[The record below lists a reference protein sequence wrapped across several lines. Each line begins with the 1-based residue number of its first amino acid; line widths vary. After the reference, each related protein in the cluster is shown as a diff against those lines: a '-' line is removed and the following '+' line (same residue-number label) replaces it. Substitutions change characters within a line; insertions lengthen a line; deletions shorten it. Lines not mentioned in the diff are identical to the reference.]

1 MIDRNIRHR
10 AADALFFLFL
20 AIYTAYALIALGL
33 GVLAAAAH
41 AFPDLHNSLHLYGF
55 GAETLPERVAQ
66 AAAVAA
72 HQSEAGWELAIDYGF
87 SLLNLTLG
95 LYLLYLRPHNPTA
108 RFLAVGMVGTA
119 AIFNLQAL
127 SVYTALQA
135 TSIDTAVH
143 YAFELIAM
151 LAYLYALLTFPDAE
165 LVPRW
170 PRWGQASLY
179 LPLTAVVALL
189 LNALQSS
196 QLRVVTIILFGLVV
210 PMVGVLAQAYRWI
223 RPSGAEER
231 QLSRLLFFA
240 LLPAVFAALLVHP
253 EQLPSLLVPNFQGRS
268 LEEVPVGFFRV
279 FQPVFAIIPIALF
292 VGIVRYRLW
301 AIDRIVS
308 RTIVYGVLAAFVTAV
323 YVGLVVGVG
332 NLIGTQ
338 QHNLLLS
345 LIATGLVALAFQPVR
360 SAVQRFANRLVY
372 GNRATP
378 YQVLSSFAQLVESF
392 GAEDVLSRTV
402 RILSEGT
409 GAAAVVWLN
418 VEGVLRASARWP
430 ETVALPAATLPVE
443 GDQLPDFPAADL
455 AVPVRHQGE
464 LLGAFSVWKRGET
477 LTAAESKLTTDV
489 AAQAG
494 LVLRNARLTAELIAR
509 LEDLRQSRQRL
520 VQAQDEAR
528 RRLERN
534 IHDGAQQQ
542 LVAIKVRLSLA
553 ERLIG
558 QEPEKLKRALTQLK
572 DDTDGAIQALRELA
586 RGIYPPLLAEGG
598 LYVALQA
605 QALKSSVPVTIE
617 ADDLKRYAPETES
630 AVYFCCLEALQNI
643 AKSAEASAA
652 TIKLGTNNGKL
663 AFAIEDNGK
672 GFDPT
677 RARRG
682 AGLQNMIDR
691 LEALGGKLSIDSAP
705 GQGTRVRGEVP
716 VQPRPGPAETSASHV
731 ALDSD
736 DVS

>member
-1 MIDRNIRHR
+1 MIGQTFRRR
-10 AADALFFLFL
+10 VADASFFGFL
-20 AIYTAYALIALGL
+20 AVYAGYALVVLGL
-33 GVLAAAAH
+33 GVLAAIAH
-41 AFPDLHNSLHLYGF
+41 ASPDLHQSLHLYGF
-55 GAETLPERVAQ
+55 GAETLSERVAQ
-66 AAAVAA
+66 AAAVAS
-72 HQSEAGWELAIDYGF
+72 HQSESGWQLAIDYGF
-87 SLLNLTLG
+87 SVLNLILG
-95 LYLLYLRPHNPTA
+95 LYLLYLRPNNPTA
-108 RFLAVGMVGTA
+108 RFLAIGMVGTA

-127 SVYTALQA
+127 SVYTALQT

-151 LAYLYALLTFPDAE
+151 LAYLYALLTFPDAQ

-170 PRWGQASLY
+170 PRWAQALLY
-179 LPLTAVVALL
+179 LPLTAVVALVLYL
-189 LNALQSS
+189 LQAT
-196 QLRVVTIILFGLVV
+196 QLRVVTIVLFGLVN
-210 PMVGVLAQAYRWI
+210 PLVGVLAQAYRWV
-223 RPSGAEER
+223 RPTSAEER

-253 EQLPSLLVPNFQGRS
+253 EQLPSLLVPNFQGRP
-268 LEEVPVGFFRV
+268 LQEVPVSFFRV

-301 AIDRIVS
+301 DIDRIVS
-308 RTIVYGVLAAFVTAV
+308 RTIVYGALAVFVSAV
-323 YVGLVVGVG
+323 YIGFVVGVG

-345 LIATGLVALAFQPVR
+345 LLATGLVALVFQPVR
-360 SAVQRFANRLVY
+360 SAVQRLANRLVY

-409 GAAAVVWLN
+409 GATAVVWLN

-430 ETVALPAATLPVE
+430 ETVALPEETFAIQS
-443 GDQLPDFPAADL
+443 DQLPHFAGADL

-464 LLGAFSVWKRGET
+464 LLGAFAIAKRGET
-477 LTAAESKLTTDV
+477 LTAAETKLTTDV

-494 LVLRNARLTAELIAR
+494 LVLRNARLTAELFAR
-509 LEDLRQSRQRL
+509 LEDLRHSRQRL

-542 LVAIKVRLSLA
+542 LVAIKVKLSLA

-558 QEPEKLKRALTQLK
+558 NDPERLKRALSQLK

-617 ADDLKRYAPETES
+617 AGDLKRYAPETES
-630 AVYFCCLEALQNI
+630 AVYFCCLEALQNV

-652 TIKLGTNNGKL
+652 TIKLAANDGKL

-677 RARRG
+677 RTRWG

-705 GQGTRVRGEVP
+705 GQGTRVKGEVP
-716 VQPRPGPAETSASHV
+716 VQPRPGAGEIKAPHV
-731 ALDSD
+731 ALVAD
-736 DVS
+736 D

>member
-1 MIDRNIRHR
+1 M
-10 AADALFFLFL
+10 
-20 AIYTAYALIALGL
+20 
-33 GVLAAAAH
+33 
-41 AFPDLHNSLHLYGF
+41 
-55 GAETLPERVAQ
+55 
-66 AAAVAA
+66 
-72 HQSEAGWELAIDYGF
+72 
-87 SLLNLTLG
+87 
-95 LYLLYLRPHNPTA
+95 
-108 RFLAVGMVGTA
+108 
-119 AIFNLQAL
+119 
-127 SVYTALQA
+127 
-135 TSIDTAVH
+135 
-143 YAFELIAM
+143 
-151 LAYLYALLTFPDAE
+151 
-165 LVPRW
+165 
-170 PRWGQASLY
+170 
-179 LPLTAVVALL
+179 
-189 LNALQSS
+189 
-196 QLRVVTIILFGLVV
+196 
-210 PMVGVLAQAYRWI
+210 
-223 RPSGAEER
+223 
-231 QLSRLLFFA
+231 
-240 LLPAVFAALLVHP
+240 
-253 EQLPSLLVPNFQGRS
+253 
-268 LEEVPVGFFRV
+268 
-279 FQPVFAIIPIALF
+279 
-292 VGIVRYRLW
+292 
-301 AIDRIVS
+301 
-308 RTIVYGVLAAFVTAV
+308 
-323 YVGLVVGVG
+323 
-332 NLIGTQ
+332 
-338 QHNLLLS
+338 
-345 LIATGLVALAFQPVR
+345 
-360 SAVQRFANRLVY
+360 
-372 GNRATP
+372 
-378 YQVLSSFAQLVESF
+378 
-392 GAEDVLSRTV
+392 
-402 RILSEGT
+402 
-409 GAAAVVWLN
+409 
-418 VEGVLRASARWP
+418 RASARWP

-630 AVYFCCLEALQNI
+630 AVNFCCLEALQNI

-705 GQGTRVRGEVP
+705 GQGTWGRGEVP
-716 VQPRPGPAETSASHV
+716 VQPRPVPPETSASHV